1 MPNKAPQLAGISLA
15 SMAAAACANKIAWSL
30 SQTTEPFPL
39 SVSNAVLSTFP
50 NSILD
55 FSAWATE
62 PNALAVTAGIGAL
75 TFGMLAASSFCK
87 RQKTYRPG
95 VEHGSARWGDRADSA
110 SYADAK
116 NPDNNIIL
124 SATERIALSPIHF
137 DLKTDCNKNVC
148 VIGAPGSGK
157 TRYLVKPNLMQL
169 NSSYLITDPK
179 ATLLPELGHMFV
191 DAGYA
196 LKIVNLIDLTRSMR
210 YNPLA
215 YVSDPIS
222 RGDGKC
228 QTDISRMVNVLM
240 KNTNG
245 TGEQAKEDFWAKA
258 ERNLFRAV
266 IGYLMY
272 ATNPEDRNFAS
283 LIDLVDLARCKE
295 EDDDYMSPLDHM
307 FRKFEMGEIWSDEV
321 KDFVRDP
328 SLEPHPNHYCCRMYR
343 KFKLGAGK
351 TMKSILISVASRLSD
366 FDNDELREMMSG
378 DELELDAFGEKKCV
392 LFLQTPDSDSTF
404 AFVTSMLLYQF
415 FQLNKTKA
423 DTVYRAQ
430 GGKLPVPIQCYLDEF
445 GTIGKIHDFEFLIN
459 TLRSRRISVVLI
471 LQSYGQLALN
481 YEEHA
486 QDAIVDGC
494 DTMAF
499 LGGKS
504 QKTTKMISEGIGNMT
519 VTHDAQSKTY
529 SVNDSS
535 GISEQLIQRAL
546 IDAAE
551 VAKLPPDEC
560 IVRLK
565 SADFRSK
572 KFDLEKHPRYSL
584 IDPGHAPVRRRQAVY
599 ASPFDEDDFIRRFRK
614 ERDLPMA
621 G

>member
-1 MPNKAPQLAGISLA
+1 
-15 SMAAAACANKIAWSL
+15 
-30 SQTTEPFPL
+30 
-39 SVSNAVLSTFP
+39 
-50 NSILD
+50 
-55 FSAWATE
+55 
-62 PNALAVTAGIGAL
+62 
-75 TFGMLAASSFCK
+75 
-87 RQKTYRPG
+87 
-95 VEHGSARWGDRADSA
+95 
-110 SYADAK
+110 
-116 NPDNNIIL
+116 
-124 SATERIALSPIHF
+124 
-137 DLKTDCNKNVC
+137 
-148 VIGAPGSGK
+148 
-157 TRYLVKPNLMQL
+157 
-169 NSSYLITDPK
+169 
-179 ATLLPELGHMFV
+179 
-191 DAGYA
+191 
-196 LKIVNLIDLTRSMR
+196 
-210 YNPLA
+210 
-215 YVSDPIS
+215 
-222 RGDGKC
+222 
-228 QTDISRMVNVLM
+228 
-240 KNTNG
+240 
-245 TGEQAKEDFWAKA
+245 
-258 ERNLFRAV
+258 
-266 IGYLMY
+266 
-272 ATNPEDRNFAS
+272 
-283 LIDLVDLARCKE
+283 
-295 EDDDYMSPLDHM
+295 
-307 FRKFEMGEIWSDEV
+307 
-321 KDFVRDP
+321 
-328 SLEPHPNHYCCRMYR
+328 
-343 KFKLGAGK
+343 
-351 TMKSILISVASRLSD
+351 MKSILISVASRLSD
-366 FDNDELREMMSG
+366 FDNDELREMMSS

-423 DTVYRAQ
+423 DTVYKAQ

-445 GTIGKIHDFEFLIN
+445 GTIGKINDFEFLIN
-459 TLRSRRISVVLI
+459 TLRSRGISVVII

-494 DTMAF
+494 DTMVF

-572 KFDLEKHPRYSL
+572 KYELEKHSRYSL
-584 IDPGHAPVRRRQAVY
+584 IDPGHAPVRGKEARY
-599 ASPFDEDDFIRRFRK
+599 AAPFDEGGFIRRFRE